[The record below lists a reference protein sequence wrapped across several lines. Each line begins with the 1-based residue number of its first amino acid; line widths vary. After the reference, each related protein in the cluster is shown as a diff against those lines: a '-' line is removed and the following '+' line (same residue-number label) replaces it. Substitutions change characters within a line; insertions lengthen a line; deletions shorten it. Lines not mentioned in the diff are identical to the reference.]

1 MDLKT
6 SFDTD
11 AILYGI
17 LSRSPLKAALSG
29 GIYVG
34 DDRPA
39 DSMAEDVVI
48 NTITL
53 TQEYHPQQGV
63 SNVNVYVSDKAV
75 RIGDK
80 EQFVADRVRLKMGMV
95 FQYSALFDS
104 MTVGENVAFGLRE
117 HKRLKEAEIVRIVRE
132 KLHLVGLDGSER
144 MMPGE
149 LSGGMKKRVS
159 LARAIAIDP
168 SIILYDEPSSGLD
181 PLTSAKI
188 DDLII
193 ETQKKLGVT
202 SIVVTHDMAS
212 ACRIADR
219 IAMLHKGSLI
229 ALDTVEGFR
238 KLEDPRV
245 RAFFR
250 AVETEE
256 KEAGL

>member
-75 RIGDK
+75 RIGAK
-80 EQFVADRVRLKMGMV
+80 EQFVADRVRLKMLTDIAV
-95 FQYSALFDS
+95 QA
-104 MTVGENVAFGLRE
+104 LRE
-117 HKRLKEAEIVRIVRE
+117 AHVTGLAIIVESQTV
-132 KLHLVGLDGSER
+132 LPADGIR
-144 MMPGE
+144 QHFTNI
-149 LSGGMKKRVS
+149 RVS
-159 LARAIAIDP
+159 WNIQ
-168 SIILYDEPSSGLD
+168 G
-181 PLTSAKI
+181 
-188 DDLII
+188 
-193 ETQKKLGVT
+193 
-202 SIVVTHDMAS
+202 
-212 ACRIADR
+212 
-219 IAMLHKGSLI
+219 
-229 ALDTVEGFR
+229 
-238 KLEDPRV
+238 
-245 RAFFR
+245 
-250 AVETEE
+250 
-256 KEAGL
+256 

>member
-75 RIGDK
+75 RIRD
-80 EQFVADRVRLKMGMV
+80 Q
-95 FQYSALFDS
+95 
-104 MTVGENVAFGLRE
+104 
-117 HKRLKEAEIVRIVRE
+117 
-132 KLHLVGLDGSER
+132 
-144 MMPGE
+144 
-149 LSGGMKKRVS
+149 
-159 LARAIAIDP
+159 
-168 SIILYDEPSSGLD
+168 
-181 PLTSAKI
+181 
-188 DDLII
+188 
-193 ETQKKLGVT
+193 
-202 SIVVTHDMAS
+202 
-212 ACRIADR
+212 
-219 IAMLHKGSLI
+219 
-229 ALDTVEGFR
+229 
-238 KLEDPRV
+238 
-245 RAFFR
+245 R
-250 AVETEE
+250 AVRGRPGAPED
-256 KEAGL
+256 AH